1 MKNRESDLMTLSKR
15 LLFVSMVLYG
25 VGLLLPAFHYDGG
38 STLGILALLAGC
50 FPAILGV
57 FAIPSMLGGD
67 MHYGDLMFIGHWCW
81 FANPLLMCAW
91 IALFR
96 KSRRFG
102 VGFATWAI
110 LFGLLFFLLRK
121 GMYGPNGVAVSHV
134 VGGGGCWLWFGSM
147 AMALLSGWALEARSK
162 APPRRG

>member
-1 MKNRESDLMTLSKR
+1 MKTRESDLMTPSKR
-15 LLFVSMVLYG
+15 LLFISMLLYG
-25 VGLLLPAFHYDGG
+25 VGLLLPAFHDDGG
-38 STLGILALLAGC
+38 STLGILALLACC
-50 FPAILGV
+50 FPAIVGI

-67 MHYGDLMFIGHWCW
+67 M
-81 FANPLLMCAW
+81 PLLMCAW

-121 GMYGPNGVAVSHV
+121 GMYGLNGVAVSHV

-147 AMALLSGWALEARSK
+147 ALALLSGWALEARSK
-162 APPRRG
+162 APPRRR